1 MKVPENIE
9 DLRRNI
15 QVQLADMSRLLEM
28 MSNDDDVVHEA
39 RTSFLKLSVL
49 IGRALDILPRTE
61 QKSNRRDVRPGIHR
75 FGTPATRVHSAD

>member
-39 RTSFLKLSVL
+39 RTSFLKLSFL
-49 IGRALDILPRTE
+49 IGRALDIEL
-61 QKSNRRDVRPGIHR
+61 Q
-75 FGTPATRVHSAD
+75 

>member
-28 MSNDDDVVHEA
+28 MSNDDDVVVEA

-49 IGRALDILPRTE
+49 IGRALDIEL
-61 QKSNRRDVRPGIHR
+61 Q
-75 FGTPATRVHSAD
+75 

>member
-1 MKVPENIE
+1 MQVPEDIE

-28 MSNDDDVVHEA
+28 MSNDDDVVHET

-49 IGRALDILPRTE
+49 IGRALDIEL
-61 QKSNRRDVRPGIHR
+61 Q
-75 FGTPATRVHSAD
+75 

>member
-28 MSNDDDVVHEA
+28 MSNDDDVVREA

-49 IGRALDILPRTE
+49 IGRALDIEL
-61 QKSNRRDVRPGIHR
+61 Q
-75 FGTPATRVHSAD
+75 

>member
-15 QVQLADMSRLLEM
+15 QVQLADMSRLLEKM
-28 MSNDDDVVHEA
+28 NDDDDVVREA

-49 IGRALDILPRTE
+49 IGRALDIEL
-61 QKSNRRDVRPGIHR
+61 Q
-75 FGTPATRVHSAD
+75 

>member
-9 DLRRNI
+9 ELRRNI

-28 MSNDDDVVHEA
+28 MSNDDAVVREA

-49 IGRALDILPRTE
+49 VGRALDIEL
-61 QKSNRRDVRPGIHR
+61 Q
-75 FGTPATRVHSAD
+75 

>member
-9 DLRRNI
+9 ELRRNI

-28 MSNDDDVVHEA
+28 MSNDDDVVVEA

-49 IGRALDILPRTE
+49 IGRALDIEL
-61 QKSNRRDVRPGIHR
+61 Q
-75 FGTPATRVHSAD
+75 

>member
-1 MKVPENIE
+1 MKVPDNIE

-15 QVQLADMSRLLEM
+15 QVHLADMSRLLEM

-49 IGRALDILPRTE
+49 IGRALDIEL
-61 QKSNRRDVRPGIHR
+61 Q
-75 FGTPATRVHSAD
+75 

>member
-28 MSNDDDVVHEA
+28 MSNDDDVVQEA

-49 IGRALDILPRTE
+49 IGRALDIEL
-61 QKSNRRDVRPGIHR
+61 Q
-75 FGTPATRVHSAD
+75 